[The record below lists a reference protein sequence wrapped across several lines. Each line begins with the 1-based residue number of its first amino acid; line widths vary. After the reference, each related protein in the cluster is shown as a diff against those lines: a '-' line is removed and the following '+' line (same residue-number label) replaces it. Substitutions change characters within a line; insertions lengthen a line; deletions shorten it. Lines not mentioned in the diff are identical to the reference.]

1 MGDELH
7 EVVEGRRYG
16 GAGRDMAA
24 LRKLRPLWD
33 GLTGQYPDVALPMEA
48 TLKERLLWRVLEIR
62 DGMLNLT
69 SVVAP
74 PESDDP
80 DEVAQWVADALGTAR
95 AGRGP
100 ASAPTMMSMNAWT
113 PRFAAA
119 MDGARVRVPHASASS
134 ALFMPYSPDVTV
146 SLVSSRRARSR
157 RE

>member
-1 MGDELH
+1 MRLLGDELH

-80 DEVAQWVADALGTAR
+80 DEVAQWGRRRAGKLLALG
-95 AGRGP
+95 AGR
-100 ASAPTMMSMNAWT
+100 
-113 PRFAAA
+113 
-119 MDGARVRVPHASASS
+119 
-134 ALFMPYSPDVTV
+134 
-146 SLVSSRRARSR
+146 RRR
-157 RE
+157 RR